1 MTSRKRPAVIV
12 LAGPNGAGKS
22 TTAPRLLKGTLAVT
36 EFVNPDVIAQGLS
49 VFAPEQTALA
59 AGRIMLERL
68 QELAQRRATF
78 AFETTLASRSFA
90 PWLAKLRASGYRVHL
105 VFLWLASADLAVER
119 VADRVRLGGH
129 NVPEVHVRRR
139 YVAGLRN
146 FFSLYRSLSTTWRV
160 YDNSTVSPPHLI
172 AKGRGSKATMIA
184 DRLKWAH
191 ITEGKHEGSKGK
203 GY

>member
-68 QELAQRRATF
+68 QELAQRRATS

-90 PWLAKLRASGYRVHL
+90 PWLAKLRASGYRAI
-105 VFLWLASADLAVER
+105 WSSC
-119 VADRVRLGGH
+119 
-129 NVPEVHVRRR
+129 
-139 YVAGLRN
+139 GLRGQM
-146 FFSLYRSLSTTWRV
+146 WRE
-160 YDNSTVSPPHLI
+160 S
-172 AKGRGSKATMIA
+172 
-184 DRLKWAH
+184 
-191 ITEGKHEGSKGK
+191 E
-203 GY
+203 